1 MASTAPARR
10 RGRPSDEALRVRR
23 CEEILDAAA
32 RLFAN
37 RGYAAAN
44 TQELAD
50 VLHVGKGTIYRYFPT
65 KEELFLAA
73 VDRMV
78 HRLTAAID
86 AAVAEVEDPLDH
98 IAAAVT
104 TYLRFAARQ
113 PEFAELLIQERAQF
127 KDRKPTTYFAHRD
140 EAAQRRHEFLRSL
153 IQQGRV
159 RDIDV
164 DRLFE
169 VLGDLVYGTMIANYF
184 TGRSRDPEA
193 QAADILNIALYGI
206 LTESER
212 RRRGLLPEKTV
223 AG

>member
-1 MASTAPARR
+1 MASTAQARR
-10 RGRPSDEALRVRR
+10 RGRPSDDALRVRR
-23 CEEILDAAA
+23 REEILDAAA
-32 RLFAN
+32 RLFAD

-50 VLHVGKGTIYRYFPT
+50 VVGVGKGTIYRYFPT
-65 KEELFLAA
+65 KEELFFAT

-86 AAVAEVEDPLDH
+86 AAVAQVEEPLDH
-98 IAAAVT
+98 IAMAIT
-104 TYLRFAARQ
+104 TYLRFAAQQ

-127 KDRKPTTYFAHRD
+127 KDRKPTTYFVHRE
-140 EAAQRRHEFLRSL
+140 EAAQRRHEFFRSL

-159 RDIDV
+159 RDINV

-184 TGRSRDPEA
+184 TGRSRAPEA
-193 QAADILNIALYGI
+193 QAADILDIAFYGI

-212 RRRGLLPEKTV
+212 RRRGLLSETT
-223 AG
+223 ATG

>member
-1 MASTAPARR
+1 MGSIAPVRR
-10 RGRPSDEALRVRR
+10 RGRPSDDALRVRR
-23 CEEILDAAA
+23 SEEILDAAA
-32 RLFAN
+32 RLFAD

-50 VLHVGKGTIYRYFPT
+50 MLQVGKGTIYRYFPT

-86 AAVAEVEDPLDH
+86 AAVAQVEEPLDH
-98 IAAAVT
+98 IAVAIT
-104 TYLRFAARQ
+104 TYLRFAAQQ

-127 KDRKPTTYFAHRD
+127 KDRRPTTYFAHR
-140 EAAQRRHEFLRSL
+140 EAVAERRHDYLRSL

-159 RDIDV
+159 RDINV

-184 TGRSRDPEA
+184 TGRKRTPEE
-193 QAADILNIALYGI
+193 QAADILDIAFYGI
-206 LTESER
+206 LTDSER
-212 RRRGLLPEKTV
+212 RRGHLSLEKPAT
-223 AG
+223 G